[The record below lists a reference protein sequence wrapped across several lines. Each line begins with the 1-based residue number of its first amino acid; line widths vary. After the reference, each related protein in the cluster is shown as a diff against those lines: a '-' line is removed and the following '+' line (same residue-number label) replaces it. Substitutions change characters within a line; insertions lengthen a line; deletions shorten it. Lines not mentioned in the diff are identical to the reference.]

1 VTRLQQLVEDEGFH
15 LSAARVGMWLTV
27 LLAFATVGIDAGL
40 TIARAPALLPNT
52 IYGLEGTMFV
62 AFASWAAGPRIAEY
76 LAPQLGA
83 VVQGLA
89 SAVRDSRLPSK
100 HDDERGDPQ

>member
-1 VTRLQQLVEDEGFH
+1 
-15 LSAARVGMWLTV
+15 
-27 LLAFATVGIDAGL
+27 
-40 TIARAPALLPNT
+40 
-52 IYGLEGTMFV
+52 MFV